1 MRKDTNEHGLE
12 LPGCWQLGAGP
23 QWSGAKIW
31 STEIKIDLHT
41 NTKRSLQFGAA
52 IK

>member
-1 MRKDTNEHGLE
+1 MNLAWNFQDVGSWE
-12 LPGCWQLGAGP
+12 LDP

-41 NTKRSLQFGAA
+41 HTKRSLQFGAA